1 MSTNTHIFIISPL
14 LELANYHVLGRIFH
28 YIPYLAPVP
37 PGRVLA
43 LFGGLMGFVE
53 FLNGLGVALAANP
66 ASSATQQHLGKYL
79 ILAAISLQLIM
90 IIAFAV
96 LAGLFHRR
104 CARAN
109 ILPRAAA
116 AAAPLYTLYASMA
129 LIFVRC
135 LYRLVEHTGNTT
147 VRLGDG
153 EALRALSPLLREE
166 WYFYVFE
173 AALMLVNSV
182 IWNVWNPGRYLRA
195 NIRLAE
201 DGRTEV
207 EMEEKVDPRSLLAR
221 VGNVLTFGV
230 FFRDKAATTA
240 FHQLSEYSP
249 PSGRQV

>member
-1 MSTNTHIFIISPL
+1 MISPL

-66 ASSATQQHLGKYL
+66 ASSATQQHIGKYL
-79 ILAAISLQLIM
+79 IIAAISLQLIM
-90 IIAFAV
+90 IITFAI

-104 CARAN
+104 CARSN
-109 ILPRAAA
+109 ILPRAV
-116 AAAPLYTLYASMA
+116 AAPLYTLYTSMA

-147 VRLGDG
+147 VRLGDA

-173 AALMLVNSV
+173 ATLMLVNSV

-195 NIRLAE
+195 NVRLAE
-201 DGRTEV
+201 DGKTEV
-207 EMEEKVDPRSLLAR
+207 AMEEKVDPRSLLAR

-230 FFRDKAATTA
+230 FFRDKAASAA

-249 PSGRQV
+249 HAGPQV